1 MKKDLESAKQ
11 TETFKICGESFTE
24 YPGADEIVGLLN
36 AAEEVTGDDF
46 YNITLL
52 FFKVGVELN
61 QDIFDISLEK
71 LTGSI
76 NSNQLNFLFL
86 FQQSGCKISVEK
98 INRETLDKL
107 LSKGIEF
114 QKFKINSV
122 ILNQLSLAVERGSI
136 TQAMLEILL
145 EKGID
150 FTEQTM
156 NPAILTQLSLAVER
170 GSITQAMLE
179 ILFNGGIDFSEYK
192 MTPATLSQ
200 LSLAVKK
207 GSITRAMLEKL
218 LEEGIDF
225 SFIDEEGKKVEFKMD
240 PVILSQLSLAVERGS
255 ITQDILE
262 ILLKKEI
269 DFSKFKMAPD
279 TLNQLSLAVMPNSL
293 DGNILDKLF
302 AESINTSGEFKLN
315 SMNLLNLAN
324 AIVSGTMKREY
335 LIDLLKGGCEGYLN
349 AGSEQERILRSAF
362 GDECFVD
369 IIVPNIDY
377 IARENSARGRGGQSS
392 RRGGRGGFLRNGMR
406 ESTEQARPSVRGR
419 FPNVQ
424 RRAAEFNAS
433 VSVPRG
439 RGRRGRF

>member
-1 MKKDLESAKQ
+1 MNLKWIL
-11 TETFKICGESFTE
+11 
-24 YPGADEIVGLLN
+24 
-36 AAEEVTGDDF
+36 
-46 YNITLL
+46 
-52 FFKVGVELN
+52 
-61 QDIFDISLEK
+61 
-71 LTGSI
+71 
-76 NSNQLNFLFL
+76 
-86 FQQSGCKISVEK
+86 
-98 INRETLDKL
+98 
-107 LSKGIEF
+107 
-114 QKFKINSV
+114 NSV
-122 ILNQLSLAVERGSI
+122 ILN
-136 TQAMLEILL
+136 
-145 EKGID
+145 
-150 FTEQTM
+150 
-156 NPAILTQLSLAVER
+156 
-170 GSITQAMLE
+170 
-179 ILFNGGIDFSEYK
+179 
-192 MTPATLSQ
+192 
-200 LSLAVKK
+200 
-207 GSITRAMLEKL
+207 
-218 LEEGIDF
+218 
-225 SFIDEEGKKVEFKMD
+225 
-240 PVILSQLSLAVERGS
+240 QLSLAVERGS